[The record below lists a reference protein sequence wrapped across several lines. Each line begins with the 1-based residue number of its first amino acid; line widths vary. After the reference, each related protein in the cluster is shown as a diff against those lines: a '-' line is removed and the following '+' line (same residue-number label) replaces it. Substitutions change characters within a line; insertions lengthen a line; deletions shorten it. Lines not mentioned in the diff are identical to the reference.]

1 VCWEELTVR
10 ADLESGPVLAPSR
23 RTITRAAAW
32 TVPVVAVSPTAP
44 AYAASPCDPRAGAV
58 DWGDASRYNRAGAA
72 SATYTVPDPDGAGP
86 GQALTL
92 TITNTF
98 LGSNTRL
105 GGQPGLFGGAPAN
118 DNLRTTTGVGG
129 SGSGATSL
137 ELHQSPISDNQK
149 VGTWTGTSNKSIT
162 TFTFSR
168 AVTNLTFTICDIDSA
183 QNDFWDGIAL
193 AGAPFTSGK
202 ANATYVLGD
211 GSTGNPFRADN
222 GNRPIG
228 DNSTDGNVTITMPS
242 VTSFEFHYWNLS
254 SSSSWLVDDDQA
266 VYLSGFTFDY
276 KPC

>member
-1 VCWEELTVR
+1 MP

-32 TVPVVAVSPTAP
+32 SVPVVAVSATAP
-44 AYAASPCDPRAGAV
+44 AYAASPCDPRPGSV
-58 DWGDASRYNRAGAA
+58 DWADASRYNRASAT
-72 SATYTVPDPDGAGP
+72 SATYTIADPDGAGP

-105 GGQPGLFGGAPAN
+105 GGQGGIFTAATN
-118 DNLRTTTGVGG
+118 DNLRTSTGVGG
-129 SGSGATSL
+129 SGNGTASL
-137 ELHQSPISDNQK
+137 QLHQSPRNDADK
-149 VGTWTGTSNKSIT
+149 VGTWTGTTNKSVT
-162 TFTFSR
+162 RFTFSR
-168 AVTNLTFTICDIDSA
+168 PVTNLTFIIRDIDSA

-193 AGAPFTSGK
+193 AGAGFTFGK
-202 ANATYVLGD
+202 ANASYVIGD
-211 GSTGNPFRADN
+211 GSTDNPFRSDN

-242 VTSFEFHYWNLS
+242 VTSFDFHYWNLS
-254 SSSSWLVDDDQA
+254 DSATWFVDDDQA
-266 VYLSGFTFDY
+266 VFLSGFTFDY